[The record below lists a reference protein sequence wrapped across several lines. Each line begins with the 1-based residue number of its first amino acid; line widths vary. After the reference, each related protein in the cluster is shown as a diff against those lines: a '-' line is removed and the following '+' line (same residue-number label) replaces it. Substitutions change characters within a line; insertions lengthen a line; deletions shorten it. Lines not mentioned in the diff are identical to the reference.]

1 MEEKMNA
8 SMAIENENSNAV
20 NNELEVLREDKANL
34 IAELE
39 NLKEEVKS
47 LKSDLKSLKSD
58 LKEAQDSNSSLNKW
72 WLQER
77 SKVQVLCIVA
87 KAAADSDGSVVQ
99 LIDRIAKAI

>member
-8 SMAIENENSNAV
+8 SMANENENSNAV
-20 NNELEVLREDKANL
+20 NNELEGLREDNANL
-34 IAELE
+34 LAELM
-39 NLKEEVKS
+39 NLKDKVKS
-47 LKSDLKSLKSD
+47 LESSLKNEKD
-58 LKEAQDSNSSLNKW
+58 ENSSINKW

-87 KAAADSDGSVVQ
+87 KAAAGNDESVAQ

>member
-1 MEEKMNA
+1 MNA

-20 NNELEVLREDKANL
+20 NNELEGLREDKANL

-39 NLKEEVKS
+39 NLKEEVKL
-47 LKSDLKSLKSD
+47 LKSN
-58 LKEAQDSNSSLNKW
+58 LKEAHDSNSSLNKW

-77 SKVQVLCIVA
+77 SKAQVLCVVA
-87 KAAADSDGSVVQ
+87 KAAANNDDSVVQ

>member
-20 NNELEVLREDKANL
+20 NNELEGLREDNANL

-39 NLKEEVKS
+39 NLKENVKS
-47 LKSDLKSLKSD
+47 LESKLKN
-58 LKEAQDSNSSLNKW
+58 EQDTSISFHKW
-72 WLQER
+72 WLQEK
-77 SKVQVLCIVA
+77 SKVQALCIVA
-87 KAAADSDGSVVQ
+87 KAAADDDRSVVQ

>member
-8 SMAIENENSNAV
+8 SMANENENSNAV
-20 NNELEVLREDKANL
+20 NNELEGLREDKANL

-39 NLKEEVKS
+39 NLKEEVKL
-47 LKSDLKSLKSD
+47 LKSN
-58 LKEAQDSNSSLNKW
+58 LKEAHDSNSSLNKW

-77 SKVQVLCIVA
+77 SKAQVLCIVA
-87 KAAADSDGSVVQ
+87 KAAANNDDSVVQ

>member
-1 MEEKMNA
+1 MNA
-8 SMAIENENSNAV
+8 SMANENENSNAV

-39 NLKEEVKS
+39 NLKENVKS
-47 LKSDLKSLKSD
+47 LKSK
-58 LKEAQDSNSSLNKW
+58 LKEAESSNSSLNKW

-77 SKVQVLCIVA
+77 SKAQVLCIVA
-87 KAAADSDGSVVQ
+87 KAAANNDDSVAQ

>member
-1 MEEKMNA
+1 MNA
-8 SMAIENENSNAV
+8 SMANENENSNAV
-20 NNELEVLREDKANL
+20 NNELEGLREDKANL

-47 LKSDLKSLKSD
+47 LENN
-58 LKEAQDSNSSLNKW
+58 LKEAHDSNSSLNKW

-77 SKVQVLCIVA
+77 SKAQVLCIVA
-87 KAAADSDGSVVQ
+87 KAAANNDDSVVQ

>member
-1 MEEKMNA
+1 MNA
-8 SMAIENENSNAV
+8 SMANENENSNAV

-39 NLKEEVKS
+39 NLKEKVKS
-47 LKSDLKSLKSD
+47 LESD
-58 LKEAQDSNSSLNKW
+58 LKEAESSNSSLNKW

-87 KAAADSDGSVVQ
+87 KAAADSDDSAVQ

>member
-20 NNELEVLREDKANL
+20 NNELEGLREDKANL

-39 NLKEEVKS
+39 NLKENVKS
-47 LKSDLKSLKSD
+47 LKSK
-58 LKEAQDSNSSLNKW
+58 LKEAESSNSSLNKW

-77 SKVQVLCIVA
+77 SKAQVLCIVA
-87 KAAADSDGSVVQ
+87 KAAANNDDSVVQ

>member
-1 MEEKMNA
+1 MNA

-20 NNELEVLREDKANL
+20 NNELEGLREDNANH

-39 NLKEEVKS
+39 NLKEEVK
-47 LKSDLKSLKSD
+47 LLKSD
-58 LKEAQDSNSSLNKW
+58 LKEAESSNSSLNKW

-77 SKVQVLCIVA
+77 SKAQVLCIVA
-87 KAAADSDGSVVQ
+87 KAAANNDDSVAQ